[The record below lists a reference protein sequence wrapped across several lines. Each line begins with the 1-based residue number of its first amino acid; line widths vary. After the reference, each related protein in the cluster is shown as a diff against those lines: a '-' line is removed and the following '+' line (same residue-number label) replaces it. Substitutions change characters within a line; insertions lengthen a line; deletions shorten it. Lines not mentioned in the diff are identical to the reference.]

1 MGASFRPLVLEACGG
16 GWSSALRE
24 TVAWVATES
33 RAMCGSAGS
42 TPSVV
47 SLKIAQRISCTLQR
61 ENARAVLRRSPGP
74 VDGSYDSTGD
84 MVSGSAW

>member
-1 MGASFRPLVLEACGG
+1 M
-16 GWSSALRE
+16 RE
-24 TVAWVATES
+24 TVAWVSTES
-33 RAMCGSAGS
+33 RAMCGSAS
-42 TPSVV
+42 SNPSDI

-74 VDGSYDSTGD
+74 VDGSFDSTGD